1 MAGIFNISGMAKRWE
16 DANRIVDVELVRL
29 SLRSDQCKALV
40 GPSGCGKSTLL
51 DMIALALTPDSLSS
65 YDLQMDGS
73 AEDISSLVMSSAQ
86 EPLARLRAR
95 KFGYVIQ
102 TGALLPFLSVRE
114 NIELP
119 QRLAGRR
126 AGKKLDAMLEKLG
139 IAETLAAYPSQLS
152 VGQRQRVAVARALS
166 HSPDVV
172 LLDEPTAALDPATA
186 EEVLGACLE
195 FANDIGAG
203 MLIVTH
209 DHALADHFSIPKLP
223 IETGSDGRRWWTRF
237 DDVDGST

>member
-1 MAGIFNISGMAKRWE
+1 MAGIFKISGMAKRWE

-40 GPSGCGKSTLL
+40 GPSGCGKSTIL
-51 DMIALALTPDSLSS
+51 DMIALALTPDSLAS
-65 YDLQMDGS
+65 YDLQMDGG
-73 AEDISSLVMSSAQ
+73 AEDICSLVMSGAQ

-95 KFGYVIQ
+95 NFGYVIQ
-102 TGALLPFLSVRE
+102 TGALLPFLTVRE

-119 QRLAGRR
+119 QRLARR
-126 AGKKLDAMLEKLG
+126 RVGNRFGGILEKLG
-139 IAETLAAYPSQLS
+139 IAETLSAYPSQLS

-186 EEVLGACLE
+186 EEVLSACLG
-195 FANDIGAG
+195 FANEIGAG

-223 IETGSDGRRWWTRF
+223 IETGSVGRRWWTRF
-237 DDVDGST
+237 DDVDGPT